1 MAVNTLPK
9 ILFVLVL
16 TTILS
21 ACTSTYSEKNLS
33 SESPPIL
40 RTTSRVYIAV
50 PFDASFKEEVSQ
62 GSGKSTAQAFF
73 AAFSRHIRSTYIS
86 PVPESLTEALDSARQ
101 RNAEYLL
108 YPNIVRWEDR
118 ATEWSGRR
126 DRLELKVDFID
137 LSTSRVV
144 FSREIT
150 ATGKW
155 MTDGGDTPND
165 LLTQPAQQYV
175 NALFRRIERPSAL

>member
-1 MAVNTLPK
+1 MNAFYRNFLFALIMAA
-9 ILFVLVL
+9 VLCGC
-16 TTILS
+16 S
-21 ACTSTYSEKNLS
+21 STYSEKNVTNAT
-33 SESPPIL
+33 PPIL
-40 RTTSRVYIAV
+40 RSTSRIYVAI
-50 PFDASFKEEVSQ
+50 PFDASFKEKVAQ

-73 AAFSRHIRSTYIS
+73 AAFSKHIKSTYIS
-86 PVPESLTEALDSARQ
+86 AVPESLDEALDSARR

-126 DRLELKVDFID
+126 DQLELKVDFID

-144 FSREIT
+144 FSREIS

-165 LLTQPAQQYV
+165 LLGQPAEQYV
-175 NALFRRIERPSAL
+175 NALFRRIERPTAL